1 MGSLLEKYI
10 MEINGL
16 LIKMESN
23 TKSNFQAFLKMK
35 LLLKNKETISMEGSK
50 MDYSIYKIV
59 GISLIKI
66 FKPNLEIGSIMIK
79 IKSLIALS
87 QISMSK
93 IKEEI

>member
-23 TKSNFQAFLKMK
+23 TKSNFQALHKMK
-35 LLLKNKETISMEGSK
+35 LLIKNKETISMEGSK
-50 MDYSIYKIV
+50 MDNSIYKIV